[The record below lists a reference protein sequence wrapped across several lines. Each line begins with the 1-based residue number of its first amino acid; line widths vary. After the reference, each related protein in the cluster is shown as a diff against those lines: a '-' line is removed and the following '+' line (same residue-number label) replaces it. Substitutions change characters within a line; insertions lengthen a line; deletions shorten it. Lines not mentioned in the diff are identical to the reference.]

1 MVVDQ
6 WDKQIYLRVSFTG
19 GDAVQKAGD
28 RGPALGS
35 TAVIRAKGEAT
46 MNHIQTAARL
56 ALTEA
61 ADDLNA
67 LGRLIRKLFESLDNV
82 RLSTISKIISALTA
96 TVIVVGVAATG

>member
-1 MVVDQ
+1 
-6 WDKQIYLRVSFTG
+6 
-19 GDAVQKAGD
+19 
-28 RGPALGS
+28 
-35 TAVIRAKGEAT
+35 